1 MPADTAPPRRPTEA
15 SLAAERLRADI
26 VAGRLAPGS
35 RLKLA
40 PLARELGVSRAPLRE
55 AANRLATE
63 GLLTQADQ
71 RGFRVAAIS
80 RADLADVTQTRQRIE
95 ALALRDAIAAGG
107 LDWEGEVMAALHRLD
122 RLSLSGDGAPGAPSS
137 AAQQARFRVEHARF
151 HAALVSACPSVHL
164 LDFRERLY
172 ALTERYRNLAL
183 VGPPTGRDVRA
194 EHRALAEAAVSRDAE
209 RAVALL
215 SHHLAATAA
224 ALADGLPHLFGD

>member
-1 MPADTAPPRRPTEA
+1 MPAETAPPRRPTEA

-26 VAGRLAPGS
+26 VAGHLAPGS

-71 RGFRVAAIS
+71 RGFRVAEIS
-80 RADLADVTQTRQRIE
+80 RADLDDVTQTRQRIE

-122 RLSLSGDGAPGAPSS
+122 RLSLSGDGAPGAPTS
-137 AAQQARFRVEHARF
+137 AEQQARFRVEHARF

-183 VGPPTGRDVRA
+183 VGPPTGRDVRG
-194 EHRALAEAAVSRDAE
+194 EHRALAEAAVARDAE

>member
-1 MPADTAPPRRPTEA
+1 MPAETAPPRRPTEA
-15 SLAAERLRADI
+15 TLAAERLRADI
-26 VAGRLAPGS
+26 VAGHRAPGS

-122 RLSLSGDGAPGAPSS
+122 RLSLTGDGAPGAPAS
-137 AAQQARFRVEHARF
+137 AEQQVRFRVEHARF

-183 VGPPTGRDVRA
+183 VGPPTGRDVRG
-194 EHRALAEAAVSRDAE
+194 EHRALAEAAVARDAE

>member
-1 MPADTAPPRRPTEA
+1 MPAELPLPRRPTEA
-15 SLAAERLRADI
+15 TLAAERLRGDI
-26 VAGRLAPGS
+26 VAGRLRPGS

-55 AANRLATE
+55 AANRLAIE
-63 GLLTQADQ
+63 GLLTQSDQ

-95 ALALRDAIAAGG
+95 ALALRDSIAAGG

-122 RLSLSGDGAPGAPSS
+122 RLSLTGDGAPGAPTS
-137 AAQQARFRVEHARF
+137 AEQQARFRVEHGRF

-194 EHRALAEAAVSRDAE
+194 EHRALAEAAVARDAE

-215 SHHLAATAA
+215 CHHLAATAA